1 MYKRQGFEAVFRERG
16 EIVGWADQ
24 VLALPAVEEQPGA
37 DELLGTAGLADWGY
51 GRFDEGMARAER
63 AVELHRRR
71 GTRLTPDVAAALPL
85 HRSLRGDVAG
95 AVEVMRGHIAEAER
109 DGVAFAEVHLRICEA
124 MGLAY
129 AGVPAADEV
138 LVGAEILSARLGCPL
153 LRAIAAF
160 TRTIV
165 VLDRRPEEAVGHARR
180 CLELAASV
188 SATWFLTA
196 GTNYLVAALARSA
209 SPGDAVIHLRAGL
222 GRQRNGGTV
231 QSVANTIRNAVVILD
246 RSDRAERAVPLI
258 GWLEV
263 NRPSIPG
270 TPGMRDHP
278 AALGRDLRRRL
289 GDATYET
296 ERVRGA
302 DATTAEVIDLAL
314 DALTELTELTEPA
327 ELPGTAEP
335 TDAAEPTE
343 AVEPAQVEPGP
354 RFGVV
359 SGA

>member
-1 MYKRQGFEAVFRERG
+1 MRVN
-16 EIVGWADQ
+16 
-24 VLALPAVEEQPGA
+24 
-37 DELLGTAGLADWGY
+37 
-51 GRFDEGMARAER
+51 
-63 AVELHRRR
+63 
-71 GTRLTPDVAAALPL
+71 AA
-85 HRSLRGDVAG
+85 
-95 AVEVMRGHIAEAER
+95 I
-109 DGVAFAEVHLRICEA
+109 
-124 MGLAY
+124 
-129 AGVPAADEV
+129 
-138 LVGAEILSARLGCPL
+138 
-153 LRAIAAF
+153 
-160 TRTIV
+160 
-165 VLDRRPEEAVGHARR
+165 
-180 CLELAASV
+180 
-188 SATWFLTA
+188 
-196 GTNYLVAALARSA
+196 ARSA
-209 SPGDAVIHLRAGL
+209 SPGDAVVHLRAGL

-278 AALGRDLRRRL
+278 ATLGHGLRRRL
-289 GDATYET
+289 GDAAYET

-314 DALTELTELTEPA
+314 EALTGLTESA
-327 ELPGTAEP
+327 ELPDTAVP

-343 AVEPAQVEPGP
+343 EVEPAQVEPGP

>member
-1 MYKRQGFEAVFRERG
+1 MDLHEGFAV
-16 EIVGWADQ
+16 A
-24 VLALPAVEEQPGA
+24 
-37 DELLGTAGLADWGY
+37 
-51 GRFDEGMARAER
+51 
-63 AVELHRRR
+63 
-71 GTRLTPDVAAALPL
+71 
-85 HRSLRGDVAG
+85 
-95 AVEVMRGHIAEAER
+95 
-109 DGVAFAEVHLRICEA
+109 
-124 MGLAY
+124 
-129 AGVPAADEV
+129 PAAEEV
-138 LVGAEILSARLGCPL
+138 LVAAEDLGARLGCPL

-180 CLELAASV
+180 CLDLAASV
-188 SATWFLTA
+188 GATWFLTA

-209 SPGDAVIHLRAGL
+209 SPGDAVVHLRAGL

-278 AALGRDLRRRL
+278 ATLGHGLRRRL
-289 GDATYET
+289 GDAAYET

-302 DATTAEVIDLAL
+302 DATTAEVIDLASE
-314 DALTELTELTEPA
+314 ALTELA
-327 ELPGTAEP
+327 ELP
-335 TDAAEPTE
+335 DAAEPPE